1 MSVVIEKW
9 SGGRVSLVWLSAL
22 LALVIAG
29 CTDYAAQIEDAY
41 GDTWA
46 NQPSVRQSSTRSG
59 ISSSSSLAN
68 QPYGSQSSSRSGISS
83 SSPSSNTFVDSRD
96 GNIYS
101 YKTIAGYTWMMENL
115 RYAGGTYTAQ
125 EALAACPDGWRLPG
139 STEYTA
145 LENYAISV
153 TGASSRH
160 EVKKVIPWF
169 EMKNGFNMPDGTRYW
184 TSEKS
189 MDGVQDRYDMYYH
202 FAIINGALDRY
213 PDDAW
218 RGKQVRCVRN

>member
-1 MSVVIEKW
+1 MIARSKE
-9 SGGRVSLVWLSAL
+9 SLA
-22 LALVIAG
+22 
-29 CTDYAAQIEDAY
+29 AAQNDVTAAREAV
-41 GDTWA
+41 A
-46 NQPSVRQSSTRSG
+46 EAQ
-59 ISSSSSLAN
+59 LA
-68 QPYGSQSSSRSGISS
+68 
-83 SSPSSNTFVDSRD
+83 VD
-96 GNIYS
+96 
-101 YKTIAGYTWMMENL
+101 
-115 RYAGGTYTAQ
+115 TAQ

-153 TGASSRH
+153 TGASSRY

-169 EMKNGFNMPDGTRYW
+169 EMKSGFNMPDGTRYW
-184 TSEKS
+184 TSEKF

-202 FAIINGALDRY
+202 FAIINGSLDRY

>member
-1 MSVVIEKW
+1 MSVVNEKW

-22 LALVIAG
+22 LALVIVG

-41 GDTWA
+41 GDIWA
-46 NQPSVRQSSTRSG
+46 NQPSVRQSST
-59 ISSSSSLAN
+59 
-68 QPYGSQSSSRSGISS
+68 RSGISS

-96 GNIYS
+96 GNVYS

-139 STEYTA
+139 GTEYTA

-153 TGASSRH
+153 TGASSRY

-169 EMKNGFNMPDGTRYW
+169 EMKSGFNMPDGTRYW

-189 MDGVQDRYDMYYH
+189 MDGVQDRYDTYYH
-202 FAIINGALDRY
+202 FAIINGSLDRF